1 MYMKLAKPIIVL
13 TLICVI
19 SSALLGATYT
29 ITKDTIDAATKAAT
43 DAAMAA
49 VLPGA
54 GSFEEITVDGV
65 EGVLLAAKET
75 GGLGYAFQVQDKG
88 FGGAYVVMVCIGDD
102 GKITGTQLLDNSE
115 TPGLGSKTGEASF
128 TGQFIGKDS
137 ALEGVETVTGATI
150 SSNAF
155 IRCIGTAYQAYG
167 AVTGQSVDSTA
178 GATAE
183 EEA

>member
-1 MYMKLAKPIIVL
+1 MKLAKPIIVL

-43 DAAMAA
+43 D
-49 VLPGA
+49 A

-88 FGGAYVVMVCIGDD
+88 FGGAYVVMVGIGDD

>member
-1 MYMKLAKPIIVL
+1 MKLIKPVIVL
-13 TLICVI
+13 TIICIV

-29 ITKDTIDAATKAAT
+29 MTKDTIDAATKAAT

-49 VLPGA
+49 VLPGT

-65 EGVLLAAKET
+65 EGVLLAAKES

-88 FGGAYVVMVCIGDD
+88 FGGAYVVMVGIGAD

-115 TPGLGSKTGEASF
+115 TPGLGSKTGDAAF

-137 ALEGVETVTGATI
+137 ALEGVETITGATI

-155 IRCIGTAYQAYG
+155 IRCVGTAYQAYG
-167 AVTGQSVDSTA
+167 AVTGQAVDSVA
-178 GATAE
+178 GATTAE

>member
-54 GSFEEITVDGV
+54 GSFEEITV

-88 FGGAYVVMVCIGDD
+88 FGGAYVVMVGIGDD